1 MASVPPSGYATGV
14 RVYEACVS
22 ARVCPCVCVNHVYA
36 CVRVC
41 ADVRVCVPGEM

>member
-36 CVRVC
+36 CVCVLMC
-41 ADVRVCVPGEM
+41 VCVPGEM